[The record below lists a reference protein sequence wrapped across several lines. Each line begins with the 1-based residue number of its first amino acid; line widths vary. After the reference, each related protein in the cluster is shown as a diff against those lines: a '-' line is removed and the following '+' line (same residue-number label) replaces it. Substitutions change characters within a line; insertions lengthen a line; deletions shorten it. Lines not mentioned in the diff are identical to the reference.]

1 VNGIDVTILVSRD
14 LAFDK
19 NGKPI
24 TQKLTD
30 YTKEIVTEQY
40 ATLDEFLNKWNESD
54 KKEAMVRE
62 LAEQGVPVEE
72 LTEAVD
78 KNLDLFDLI
87 CHVAYDRP
95 PLTRRERANNV
106 KKRNY
111 FTKYGD
117 QAREILEALLE
128 KYADEG
134 VENIESLDVLN
145 VIPFTKFGSRVEILS
160 GVFGGKKNYLHAL
173 KELEGEI
180 YKAA

>member
-1 VNGIDVTILVSRD
+1 VSRD

-30 YTKEIVTEQY
+30 YTKEIITDQY
-40 ATLDEFLNKWNESD
+40 ATLGEFLNKWQESD
-54 KKEAMVRE
+54 KKEALIRE
-62 LAEQGVPVEE
+62 LAEQGVPVNE
-72 LTEAVD
+72 LTDAVE
-78 KNLDLFDLI
+78 KKLDLFDLI
-87 CHVAYDRP
+87 CHVAYDQP

-117 QAREILEALLE
+117 QAREVLEALLE

-134 VENIESLDVLN
+134 IENIESLDVLN
-145 VIPFTKFGSRVEILS
+145 VIPFTKFGSRIEIVK
-160 GVFGGKKNYLHAL
+160 GIFGGKDEYETAV
-173 KELEGEI
+173 KELEKEL
-180 YKAA
+180 YRVA